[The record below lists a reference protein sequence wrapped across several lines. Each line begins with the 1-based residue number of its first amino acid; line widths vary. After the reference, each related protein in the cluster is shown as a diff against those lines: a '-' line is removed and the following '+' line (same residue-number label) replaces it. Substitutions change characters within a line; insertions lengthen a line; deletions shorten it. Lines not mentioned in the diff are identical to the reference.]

1 MQTISVPELVVPML
15 SAFAISAV
23 TGHFLIPF
31 LKKKKATQTER
42 DDGPASHLKKTGTP
56 NMGGIMFILDR
67 KSVV

>member
-31 LKKKKATQTER
+31 LL
-42 DDGPASHLKKTGTP
+42 SHFSI
-56 NMGGIMFILDR
+56 NH
-67 KSVV
+67 V